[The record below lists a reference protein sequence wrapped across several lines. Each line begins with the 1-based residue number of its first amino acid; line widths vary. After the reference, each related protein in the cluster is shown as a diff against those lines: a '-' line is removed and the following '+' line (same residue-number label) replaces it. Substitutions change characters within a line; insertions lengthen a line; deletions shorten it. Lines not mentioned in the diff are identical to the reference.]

1 MPASARILQ
10 AQKDA
15 TTDWYVVT
23 YEFTL
28 DGATHRG
35 VDTVFPAVG
44 GLWHAG
50 DAIEVMVMPEKEY
63 ESIIITSA

>member
-1 MPASARILQ
+1 M
-10 AQKDA
+10 
-15 TTDWYVVT
+15 T

-28 DGATHRG
+28 DGASLRG
-35 VDTVFPAVG
+35 VDTVFPAVA

-50 DAIEVMVMPEKEY
+50 DVIEVLALREKEY